1 MELDNRKEVNDA
13 YRRLHQILN
22 NVAKDIKQL
31 RGVNSQFDTIQS
43 KTVSVLNDKIKE
55 VDEECKKSLEM
66 AVWNKLVIAF
76 FGTTNAGK
84 STIIETFRILFDD
97 KRVREDG
104 LIVGDGQSDFTKTYE
119 EYQLR
124 INGVPFTLIDVPGI
138 EGNEAEY
145 KDNIAQALR
154 KAHIVFYIHGDAN
167 KKPDTATAN
176 KIKQYLG
183 DGVKVYTVYNVRG
196 SVTNYDE
203 EEERET
209 LLTEGVLKSE
219 REIKKTF
226 KDILGEKLYAGHI
239 TLQAL
244 LAMCA
249 KAEFSPKR
257 DDLLRYQSKL
267 LTLFPGGAEEILRFS
282 LFPSLVELV
291 KERSANFHQEIAEA
305 NKHKLVKLARRIEK
319 DITETIAKQRESIDK
334 LQGELSSFKRDVC
347 QNAFNSA
354 KRDISFYVN
363 TDIEKA
369 YRQLKNDLFDL
380 IDNEED
386 TGKIKNAAKSKQELM
401 KRNLS
406 RSLNFTMERQVQ
418 KLMETTERK
427 RKKLD
432 GVNIPSIRLSS
443 FGDFTA
449 HIDFDGAIENLDINF
464 ADVLNWTSKTT
475 GSAAAGALLGGA
487 IGSVVPVVGTAIG
500 AAVGGALFG
509 IAGGAVAAS
518 SSDGGKADAKD
529 GVDGAIK
536 QAVDI
541 ALKDVAEKL
550 SDFFQKMDRQR
561 HNLQSVIQSEQNNLE
576 DFSASIDQV
585 SSQLKSY
592 IRYIR

>member
-305 NKHKLVKLARRIEK
+305 NKHKQVKLARRIEK

-541 ALKDVAEKL
+541 AQKDVAEKL